1 MEDIAATQQYY
12 RYLLPDSP
20 IPVYIQYFVQDPFI
34 VHMYGSKQI
43 DLLKLIKN
51 YAIIL
56 NFDATGSLISKPPF
70 CNNKIYYYALTL
82 QHPEYSDYRG
92 PVAENDK

>member
-20 IPVYIQYFVQDPFI
+20 IPGYIQYFVQDPFI

-51 YAIIL
+51 SAIIL
-56 NFDATGSLISKPPF
+56 N
-70 CNNKIYYYALTL
+70 
-82 QHPEYSDYRG
+82 
-92 PVAENDK
+92 